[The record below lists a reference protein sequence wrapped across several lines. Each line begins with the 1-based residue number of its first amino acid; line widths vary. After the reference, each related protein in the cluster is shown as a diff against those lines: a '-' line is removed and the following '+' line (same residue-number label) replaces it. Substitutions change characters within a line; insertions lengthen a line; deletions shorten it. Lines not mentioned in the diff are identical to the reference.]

1 MKQIR
6 VIHCLG
12 RLDTGGAETLFMNVV
27 RKIDKTKMQFDV
39 LLFDEK
45 KGFYDDEARK
55 LGVNFYYT
63 KSMKKAG
70 IFSYIKEMISFFKSQ
85 KIDVVHSHMDWQG
98 GFIAYAAHRAGV
110 KKIVVHSHAKQLLF
124 EHNIIYK
131 YMIRLNQHLIRK
143 YATDFCACSQEAG
156 ESLFGKRQFQIIT
169 NGIDLRRYITPNL
182 KMIESLKSEFNIR
195 ESDIIL
201 GNVGSFSENKNQLFL
216 IELLEKLLLHNSAYK
231 LILVGEGE
239 TREKLINCAKQKG
252 ISEHVIFS
260 GVRSEVPEFMH
271 LFDVF
276 LFPSKLEGL
285 GIVAVEA
292 QACKC
297 KCLLSDTV
305 PREVDM
311 GLGTV
316 IYLSLEDK
324 EKWIREIEKQYKRD
338 DIAIENK
345 KIEMSIFSINNTINQ
360 LEDIYYNNI

>member
-1 MKQIR
+1 MIMKQIR

-12 RLDTGGAETLFMNVV
+12 RLDMGGAETLFMNVA
-27 RKIDKTKMQFDV
+27 RKIDKRKMQFDV

-45 KGFYDDEARK
+45 KGFYDNEARK

-63 KSMKKAG
+63 KSMTKEG
-70 IFSYIKEMISFFKSQ
+70 IVSYIKEMISFFESQ

-124 EHNIIYK
+124 EKNIIYK

-143 YATDFCACSQEAG
+143 YATDLCACSKEAG

-169 NGIDLRRYITPNL
+169 NGIDLQRYVKPNL
-182 KMIESLKSEFNIR
+182 DIIESLKNEFNIE
-195 ESDIIL
+195 ESDIVL

-216 IELLEKLLLHNSAYK
+216 IEILEKLLLRNSAYK
-231 LILVGEGE
+231 LILVGDGE
-239 TREKLINCAKQKG
+239 MRAKLKSHAKQKG
-252 ISEHVIFS
+252 ISEHVIFT
-260 GVRSEVPEFMH
+260 GIRSEVPELMH

-297 KCLLSDTV
+297 KCLLSDTI
-305 PREVDM
+305 PREVDLK
-311 GLGTV
+311 LGSV
-316 IYLSLEDK
+316 KYLPLDDEK
-324 EKWIREIEKQYKRD
+324 KWIEEITKMYGSNNINID
-338 DIAIENK
+338 DS
-345 KIEMSIFSINNTINQ
+345 KIEASRFNINNTIRQ
-360 LEDIYYNNI
+360 LEEMYQL

>member
-143 YATDFCACSQEAG
+143 YATDFCACSQEA
-156 ESLFGKRQFQIIT
+156 
-169 NGIDLRRYITPNL
+169 NL

>member
-1 MKQIR
+1 MIMKQIR

-27 RKIDKTKMQFDV
+27 RKIDRTKMRFDV

-55 LGVNFYYT
+55 LGVGFYYT
-63 KSMKKAG
+63 KSMTKVG
-70 IFSYIKEMISFFKSQ
+70 IFSYIKGMISFFKSQ

-124 EHNIIYK
+124 EQNIIYK
-131 YMIRLNQHLIRK
+131 YMIRLNQYLIKK
-143 YATDFCACSQEAG
+143 YATDLCACSQEAG
-156 ESLFGKRQFQIIT
+156 ESLFRRRQFQIIT
-169 NGIDLRRYITPNL
+169 NGIDLKRYITPDF
-182 KMIESLKSEFNIR
+182 KIIESLKSEFNIG

-216 IELLEKLLLHNSAYK
+216 IELLEKLLLHSSAYK
-231 LILVGEGE
+231 LILVGDGE
-239 TREKLINCAKQKG
+239 TREKLINCVKQKEM
-252 ISEHVIFS
+252 SEHVIFA
-260 GVRSEVPEFMH
+260 GVRSEIPEFMH

-297 KCLLSDTV
+297 KCFLSDTI
-305 PREVDM
+305 PREVDLK
-311 GLGTV
+311 LGNV
-316 IYLSLEDK
+316 KYLPLDNK
-324 EKWIREIEKQYKRD
+324 EKWIEEIKKMYESNNINIDDSEIEASKF
-338 DIAIENK
+338 N
-345 KIEMSIFSINNTINQ
+345 INNTVRQ
-360 LEDIYYNNI
+360 LEEMYQL